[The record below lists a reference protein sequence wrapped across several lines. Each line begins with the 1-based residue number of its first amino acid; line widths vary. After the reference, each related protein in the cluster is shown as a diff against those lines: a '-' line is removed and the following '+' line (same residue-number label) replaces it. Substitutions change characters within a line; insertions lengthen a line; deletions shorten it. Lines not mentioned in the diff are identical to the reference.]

1 MHKNV
6 RKHSALLLLMAP
18 VIAIGSSF
26 LVAGSASATVNK
38 AKSVKPTITVCK
50 SVAGTFRFTVN
61 GKALALHA
69 QCAAVTAKAG
79 VNHVTEISAPAS
91 YRNLASISVSPNA
104 ARVNS
109 SLRTATVT
117 VKLAAH
123 GAATVRF
130 VNAKVVTQVV
140 TRSTS
145 SAPRAA
151 TGWIEICKYPY
162 QPQTG
167 GGGLTN
173 LIPGGTDW
181 PFTYTGGSVSVPL
194 SSCSPEQVVT
204 AGTVTISEGDVYPYV
219 VSNVDTVPPYA
230 LGSATPGGYKSVG
243 GSSGGATVT
252 VNAGQVVEVDITNA
266 LLTSDFKLCKMLANN
281 QGNLAG
287 SVFGYDYTWSFT
299 LPATLS
305 SPAITITSKT

>member
-1 MHKNV
+1 MHKKV
-6 RKHSALLLLMAP
+6 RRHSALLLLMAP

-38 AKSVKPTITVCK
+38 TKSVKPTITVCK

-91 YRNLASISVSPNA
+91 YRNLASISVSPKA
-104 ARVNS
+104 ARVSS

-140 TRSTS
+140 TRSRP
-145 SAPRAA
+145 AAALGQA
-151 TGWIEICKYPY
+151 TGTIEICKY
-162 QPQTG
+162 
-167 GGGLTN
+167 
-173 LIPGGTDW
+173 
-181 PFTYTGGSVSVPL
+181 
-194 SSCSPEQVVT
+194 
-204 AGTVTISEGDVYPYV
+204 
-219 VSNVDTVPPYA
+219 
-230 LGSATPGGYKSVG
+230 GY
-243 GSSGGATVT
+243 
-252 VNAGQVVEVDITNA
+252 
-266 LLTSDFKLCKMLANN
+266 
-281 QGNLAG
+281 
-287 SVFGYDYTWSFT
+287 
-299 LPATLS
+299 
-305 SPAITITSKT
+305 